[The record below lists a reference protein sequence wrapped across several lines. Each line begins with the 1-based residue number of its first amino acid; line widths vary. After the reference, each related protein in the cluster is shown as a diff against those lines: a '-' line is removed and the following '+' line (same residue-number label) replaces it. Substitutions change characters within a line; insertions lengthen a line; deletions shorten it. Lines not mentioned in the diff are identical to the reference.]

1 LGQAQQSGGV
11 KLFKDIPTSPILIFR
26 SAERTKKKLH
36 RFVLSKKKKIKQLD
50 RNGNMYSTTAE
61 AVNECS

>member
-11 KLFKDIPTSPILIFR
+11 KLFNDIPTSPFLIFR

-36 RFVLSKKKKIKQLD
+36 RFVLSKKKDQAIGQKW
-50 RNGNMYSTTAE
+50 
-61 AVNECS
+61 